1 MNTIVDNSQNAV
13 VKARGFITETRSKME
28 QLVLDFAD
36 GKLNR
41 EQFHVIYE
49 RYQSQIN
56 GVKLLLAEADPTSWT
71 EILDSEKTQM
81 IRKRLQ
87 AKAVGMIIYHNRT
100 SACIET
106 LGEITAERAKVK
118 ALLEKLIDQIK
129 KKTFNQNQD
138 YPIMVVEVAAKCW
151 IFVARGQIATIVTEF
166 NGEPTTDQEDTLIA
180 LLHDFERANAEILK
194 RNETR
199 ADHLAMPFQ
208 VFVQRARKG

>member
-13 VKARGFITETRSKME
+13 TKARSFITETRSKME
-28 QLVLDFAD
+28 QLVVDFAD

-49 RYQSQIN
+49 RYQTQIN
-56 GVKLLLAEADPTSWT
+56 GVKLLLAESDPGGWT
-71 EILDSEKTQM
+71 EILDGEKTQM

-106 LGEITAERAKVK
+106 LGEITAERGKVK
-118 ALLEKLIDQIK
+118 ALLEKLIEQIK
-129 KKTFNQNQD
+129 QKTFNQNQD
-138 YPIMVVEVAAKCW
+138 YPIMVVEVGTKCW
-151 IFVARGQIATIVTEF
+151 VFIARGAIATIVTEF

-180 LLHDFERANAEILK
+180 LLRDFERANGEILK
-194 RNETR
+194 RNDTQ